1 MKVRKLIWLISL
13 AILGSVLPLLGSHHS
28 ATLASSVLR
37 ADGGE
42 PPPPP
47 LPPLPIPICLGAP
60 IFVADGGEPPP
71 PPLPPKPLSAA
82 LAS

>member
-1 MKVRKLIWLISL
+1 MKVRNLIWLISL
-13 AILGSVLPLLGSHHS
+13 AIMGSVLPLVGSHHP
-28 ATLASSVLR
+28 APLANPVLG

-47 LPPLPIPICLGAP
+47 LPPLPIPTRVGAP

-71 PPLPPKPLSAA
+71 PPFPPKPYPPC
-82 LAS
+82 